1 MNDDKTIW
9 LKPPHPLIVQIKQE
23 NGSLE
28 RAVFTDAFKIG
39 RDKSCQ
45 FQVKNSA
52 VSRFHVE
59 IRFDGEAWQ
68 IRDLDSANGT
78 YLNGNRVKEAEISS
92 KTKLE
97 LGKGGP
103 ILLLQLE
110 EEEEEE
116 TSTKERS
123 AKTAQTSSVTQVF
136 DRYFTTTGGHDVG
149 DHTMAIRRAFE
160 RVKKKQSKK
169 YGALIGVAV
178 LLLISAGAMV
188 AYQQMKINRLK
199 NISEELFYNMKS
211 LEIQI
216 AQIEEIVLS
225 TANASQKIEI
235 TNKRNQLKEME
246 NNYDRFLDEMGFYRT
261 NLSEEDQ
268 LIFKMAR
275 VFGECEVKMPK
286 GFVKEVKSYIQK
298 WKSSGRLVSAVQ
310 KAKEKGYIY
319 RITGE
324 LLSNQLPPQFFYLGL
339 QESNFND
346 HAVGPKTRYGIA
358 KGIWQFIPTTA
369 SEYGLHTGPLV
380 EVPRYDPNDERYDF
394 DKATHAATRYIKK
407 IYNTQAQA
415 SGLLVMASY
424 NWGENNIMP
433 MLNRMPM
440 NPRER
445 NFWKLLEQNDVPD
458 ETYDYVY
465 YIFAAAVIGEN
476 PKLFGFD
483 FDNPI
488 PKMG

>member
-1 MNDDKTIW
+1 MDEDKTIW
-9 LKPPHPLIVQIKQE
+9 LKAPQPLIVQMKQG
-23 NGSLE
+23 NGALS

-39 RDKSCQ
+39 RDKTCQ
-45 FQVKNSA
+45 FQVKDSA

-59 IRFDGEAWQ
+59 IRFDGDAWQ
-68 IRDLDSANGT
+68 IRDLDSANGS
-78 YLNGNRVKEAEISS
+78 YLNGNRIKDAEISS

-103 ILLLQLE
+103 VLLLQLE
-110 EEEEEE
+110 EDEEEASSEE
-116 TSTKERS
+116 EP
-123 AKTAQTSSVTQVF
+123 ANIPQTTSVTQVF
-136 DRYFTTTGGHDVG
+136 DRYFTATGAHDAG

-169 YGALIGVAV
+169 YGALIGVA
-178 LLLISAGAMV
+178 LILLIAAGALV
-188 AYQQMKINRLK
+188 TYQQIKINRLK
-199 NISEELFYNMKS
+199 SISEDIFYNMKT
-211 LEIQI
+211 LEIEVT
-216 AQIEEIVLS
+216 QIEEIVLS
-225 TANASQKIEI
+225 TANAAQRAEI
-235 TNKRNQLKEME
+235 SNKRKQIKEME
-246 NNYDRFLDEMGFYRT
+246 NSYDRFLDEMSFYGK

-275 VFGECEVKMPK
+275 VFGECEVNMPK
-286 GFVKEVKSYIQK
+286 GFVKEVKKYIQK
-298 WKSSGRLVSAVQ
+298 WKSSGRLAGAIQ

-319 RITGE
+319 RVTGE
-324 LLSNQLPPQFFYLGL
+324 MLSNQLPPQFFYLGL

-346 HAVGPKTRYGIA
+346 HAVGPPTRFGIA
-358 KGIWQFIPTTA
+358 KGIWQFLPTTA
-369 SEYGLHTGPLV
+369 SEYGLHTGPLI

-394 DKATHAATRYIKK
+394 DKATHAASRYIKK
-407 IYNTQAQA
+407 IYNTHAQA

-424 NWGENNIMP
+424 NWGENNIRQ
-433 MLNRMPM
+433 MLNRMPL

-445 NFWKLLEQNDVPD
+445 NFWKLLEQNDVPE

-465 YIFAAAVIGEN
+465 YIFSAAVIGEN